1 MVYNYLAKIT
11 FFFEKS
17 FFAFFFC
24 VCMREMLKKM
34 LYLHFK
40 DCRC

>member
-24 VCMREMLKKM
+24 VYEGNVKKNVI
-34 LYLHFK
+34 FAF
-40 DCRC
+40 

>member
-17 FFAFFFC
+17 FFAFFF
-24 VCMREMLKKM
+24 VYEGNVKKNVI
-34 LYLHFK
+34 FAF
-40 DCRC
+40 